1 MGIWAAAGTLCI
13 LSFDIGAARG
23 KADPPLI
30 ESLKPIEGRS
40 RDALGE
46 GFSVWPLLLAVLY

>member
-1 MGIWAAAGTLCI
+1 MGIWAAAAGTLCI

-40 RDALGE
+40 RDAFLCLAAALGN
-46 GFSVWPLLLAVLY
+46 FVLQ